1 MDQNYHIFLA
11 FHVYSLYTSGFL
23 MLFYLYLTQSSF
35 SQEFIF
41 IRRIRLFL
49 PIYYLFLA
57 IVLFTG
63 NLLWALKHF
72 EMNLYILLM
81 WLAWIFIFSL
91 AIYQFVLFKKAR
103 IYKRYAK
110 FRFLSFFILCADIFL
125 LFVPYLFQKFYF

>member
-1 MDQNYHIFLA
+1 MDQNYNFFLA
-11 FHVYSLYTSGFL
+11 IHVYSLCTSGFL

-72 EMNLYILLM
+72 EINLYILSM
-81 WLAWIFIFSL
+81 WIAWFFIFFL
-91 AIYQFVLFKKAR
+91 AIYQFILFKKAR
-103 IYKRYAK
+103 LYKRYAK
-110 FRFLSFFILCADIFL
+110 FRFLSFFILSIDIFL
-125 LFVPYLFQKFYF
+125 LFVPYILQRFYI

>member
-1 MDQNYHIFLA
+1 MDQNYEFFLA
-11 FHVYSLYTSGFL
+11 IHVYSLYTNGFL

-57 IVLFTG
+57 ITLFTG
-63 NLLWALKHF
+63 SLLWALKHF
-72 EMNLYILLM
+72 ETNLYILSM
-81 WLAWIFIFSL
+81 WLVWALIFAL

-103 IYKRYAK
+103 LFKRYAK
-110 FRFLSFFILCADIFL
+110 FRFLSFFILCLDIFL
-125 LFVPYLFQKFYF
+125 LFTPYLLQRFYL